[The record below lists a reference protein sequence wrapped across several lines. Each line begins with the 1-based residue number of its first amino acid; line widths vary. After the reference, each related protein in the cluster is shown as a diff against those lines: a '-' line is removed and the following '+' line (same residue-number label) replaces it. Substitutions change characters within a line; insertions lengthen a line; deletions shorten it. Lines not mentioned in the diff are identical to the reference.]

1 MIEIMMGYITCDGDY
16 PWYDLTNQ
24 IDCRTNRRV
33 TLYGDYNMW
42 WVFNDKGNIHTETSG
57 DPIGMEIKAQA
68 FAFATNDEVNS
79 MTFYNY
85 ELINRSYYTLNNTY
99 FAVWVDSDIGCSED
113 DYVGCDV
120 QEDLAI
126 NIMQMLM
133 MMVVNMLFKA
143 IHQPLE

>member
-1 MIEIMMGYITCDGDY
+1 
-16 PWYDLTNQ
+16 
-24 IDCRTNRRV
+24 
-33 TLYGDYNMW
+33 MW
-42 WVFNDKGNIHTETSG
+42 WVFNDKGNIHTETG
-57 DPIGMEIKAQA
+57 ADPIGMEIKAQA

-120 QEDLAI
+120 QRGLSYQYNADANDDGCQYAI
-126 NIMQMLM
+126 PGYTPAVGVDFFEGPYQDNDG
-133 MMVVNMLFKA
+133 VDN
-143 IHQPLE
+143 P